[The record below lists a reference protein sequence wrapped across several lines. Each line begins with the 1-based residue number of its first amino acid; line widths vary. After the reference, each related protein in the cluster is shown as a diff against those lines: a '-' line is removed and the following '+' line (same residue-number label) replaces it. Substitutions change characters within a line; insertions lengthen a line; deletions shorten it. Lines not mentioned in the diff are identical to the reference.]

1 MASPPGPPPLEHNEP
16 QGRFSHWSAIVDG
29 KQYTYGG
36 HCGTGGFPILTS
48 VHIFNNV
55 TELCQETPTS
65 GEPPPGFYGASCAT
79 IGPNIYHFGGV
90 GSGGNYNTI
99 HQFDTRVLRWNQ
111 LTATNTE
118 EAPAAKYNA
127 RMLSYHGNLLVI
139 SGGKGYSPNKHL
151 PGREYV
157 PDPDQEYEGEGWTN
171 EVHCF
176 HVDSSELY

>member
-1 MASPPGPPPLEHNEP
+1 MASPPALPPLERNEP
-16 QGRFSHWSAIVDG
+16 QGRYLHCSAIVDG

-36 HCGTGGFPILTS
+36 DCGVGGSPTMTEVNMFDPT
-48 VHIFNNV
+48 
-55 TELCQETPTS
+55 TELWQETPTS
-65 GEPPPGFYGASCAT
+65 GEPPPGFCLASCAT
-79 IGPNIYHFGGV
+79 VGPNIYHFGGI
-90 GSGGNYNTI
+90 GSGRLHNTI

-118 EAPAAKYNA
+118 EAPAAKYSA
-127 RMLSYHGNLLVI
+127 GMLSYHGNLLVI

-157 PDPDQEYEGEGWTN
+157 PDPENEGQGWTN

-176 HVDSSELY
+176 HVDSSELC